1 MTVAVCVDNRGGTLF
16 NGRRLSRDRFLIA
29 DLLALAGEAA
39 VWAAPFS
46 AALFAGLGERVTISD
61 DFLSRAGDRDVC
73 FVENVPLTPYMDRS
87 DRLVIYR
94 WNRDYPSDT
103 RLDVQPEEYGLHL
116 AESFDFAGSSHEK
129 ITREVYVK

>member
-16 NGRRLSRDRFLIA
+16 NGRRLSRDRLLIA

-39 VWAAPFS
+39 VRAAPFS
-46 AALFAGLGERVTISD
+46 AALFAQSGERVRISE
-61 DFLSRAGDRDVC
+61 DFLSRAGNGDVC
-73 FVENVPLTPYMDRS
+73 FVENVPLTPYMDRL
-87 DRLVIYR
+87 DRLIVYS

-103 RLDVQPEEYGLHL
+103 RLDVRPEEYGHL
-116 AESFDFAGSSHEK
+116 AESVDFAGSSHEK